1 MKNWLK
7 FAIGATTL
15 AAFTAQAQTHDE
27 RQKMRPTTETQAL
40 LTLAEELQ
48 AKFDAD
54 EIRVNQYLLD
64 NPKQLRT
71 EVKNGIVHY
80 LVRIDDDGQPR
91 FRINKAGVDTQKN
104 RESGQLIKADSLY
117 LGGSLGV
124 NITGT
129 GMVAG
134 VWEIDAV
141 RQTHELFAG
150 KAINQP
156 GQFPT
161 TGDGNHA
168 AHVTGT
174 MIGVDLATRPTARGI
189 AFGASSQNYT
199 APNDL
204 AEMAAFAANGFL
216 ISNHSY
222 GDANTQTAN
231 LWRYGAYDGEA
242 KGWDGVTKNAPFYL
256 PFVAGGNEQTTSGNV
271 IPKAGYDIM
280 TGSSA
285 AKNVMTVGAVN
296 GDKTMSDYSNWGP
309 TDDGRVKPE
318 IVARGTGIDSAQA
331 STPPPNSVGC
341 DNCYSGSGAD
351 ASGTSY
357 ATPAAAAA
365 ALLLQQYYKSLHG
378 AFMLSSTLKALMMGT
393 AEDLG
398 APGPDHKFGW
408 GLLNVENAAL
418 AIKKRSPLAATLA
431 TSKGSYIEEIA
442 TNPAADSTAEITRD
456 VFAKG
461 GVPLVV
467 NIGWVDD
474 DGPVQL
480 AGEGIDPTTTRL
492 VYDFDMMVRQVAP
505 NPVVDTWPWVVPGM
519 ANRTAN
525 ATVATAWF
533 QSNGGNFRQIIIAAP
548 IANAKYTVTLRKKTG
563 SPALDRSVSLVVTG
577 LVEAVPGAPVNAVCG
592 SANSTPSLVAPSA
605 NLCGAGTAT
614 AVTSG
619 TNSFTWSCNGD
630 NGGTNASC
638 TAPRQYVVT
647 ATAGANGTLTCTN
660 PVVGGNTT
668 NCIANPATGFN
679 TQSISG
685 CNGTATGLEV
695 NNYVTGAV
703 TVNCTVTAAFVAAAP
718 TDGHCGS
725 ANAVASLAAPNANLC
740 GVGTASAVASGV
752 SSFTWSCVGTTAT
765 ATCAAPRQ
773 YTVTASAGANGT
785 LNCASPVTAGN
796 TTTCTAT
803 PSGGFTTQSISGCSG
818 VATNAGINSYSTGAL
833 IVDCTVSAAFAAV
846 VVPGSCGAYVGGTTC
861 NLDADGNGLFEPRD
875 AQLIARRLA
884 GLSDAAL
891 TDGLTAPLAC
901 ATRPTGASVATFV
914 DARTSGAAL
923 PKPYDIDGDGQV
935 HATTDGLMIL
945 RVALGLT
952 GDAVVLNA
960 TAAGAPRTTWAQV
973 RPYLVTNCG
982 LTVGP

>member
-7 FAIGATTL
+7 LAIGATTL
-15 AAFTAQAQTHDE
+15 AAFAAQAQT
-27 RQKMRPTTETQAL
+27 
-40 LTLAEELQ
+40 AEERHTLRKPLEAEALSMLADEFQ

-54 EIRVNQYLLD
+54 EVRVHQYLRD
-64 NPKQLRT
+64 NPKQLRS
-71 EVKNGIVHY
+71 EVKNGVAHY

-91 FRINKAGVDTQKN
+91 FRVNKVNSESQKN
-104 RESGQLIKADSLY
+104 RASGQLIKTDSLY
-117 LGGSLGV
+117 PGGSIGV

-174 MIGVDLATRPTARGI
+174 MIGVELASRPTARGI
-189 AFGASSQNYT
+189 AFGASSQNFT

-231 LWRYGAYDGEA
+231 LWKYGAYDGEA
-242 KGWDGVTKNAPFYL
+242 KGWDTVTKNAPSYL
-256 PFVAGGNEQTTSGNV
+256 PFVAGGNEQTSNGNV
-271 IPKAGYDIM
+271 IPKAGYDVM

-285 AKNVMTVGAVN
+285 AKNVMTVGALN
-296 GDKTMSDYSNWGP
+296 GDKTMSEYSNWGP

-318 IVARGTGIDSAQA
+318 IVAKGTGIDSAQS

-341 DNCYSGSGAD
+341 DNCYSGSGTD
-351 ASGTSY
+351 SSGTSY

-378 AFMLSSTLKALMMGT
+378 SYMLSATLKALMMGT

-431 TSKGSYIEEIA
+431 TSKGAYIEEIA
-442 TNPAADSTAEITRD
+442 VNPAADSTAEVTRD

-474 DGPVQL
+474 DGPEQL
-480 AGEGIDPTTTRL
+480 AGEGIDPTTSRL
-492 VYDFDMMVRQVAP
+492 VYDFDVMVRQVAP
-505 NPVVDTWPWVVPGM
+505 NLLVDTWPWVVPGM

-533 QSNGGNFRQIIIAAP
+533 QSNGGNFRQIIIATP
-548 IANAKYTVTLRKKTG
+548 IANAQYTIFLRKKTG
-563 SPALDRSVSLVVTG
+563 SPAADRSVSMIATG
-577 LVEAVPGAPVNAVCG
+577 LVEAAVVSVCG
-592 SANSTPSLVAPSA
+592 S
-605 NLCGAGTAT
+605 
-614 AVTSG
+614 
-619 TNSFTWSCNGD
+619 
-630 NGGTNASC
+630 
-638 TAPRQYVVT
+638 
-647 ATAGANGTLTCTN
+647 
-660 PVVGGNTT
+660 
-668 NCIANPATGFN
+668 
-679 TQSISG
+679 
-685 CNGTATGLEV
+685 
-695 NNYVTGAV
+695 
-703 TVNCTVTAAFVAAAP
+703 
-718 TDGHCGS
+718 
-725 ANAVASLAAPNANLC
+725 
-740 GVGTASAVASGV
+740 
-752 SSFTWSCVGTTAT
+752 
-765 ATCAAPRQ
+765 
-773 YTVTASAGANGT
+773 
-785 LNCASPVTAGN
+785 
-796 TTTCTAT
+796 
-803 PSGGFTTQSISGCSG
+803 
-818 VATNAGINSYSTGAL
+818 
-833 IVDCTVSAAFAAV
+833 
-846 VVPGSCGAYVGGTTC
+846 YVGGTTC
-861 NLDADGNGLFEPRD
+861 NLDADGNGLFDARD
-875 AQLIARRLA
+875 AQLIQRRLA
-884 GLSDAAL
+884 GLADAAL
-891 TDGLTAPLAC
+891 TDGLTAAPAC

-914 DARTSGAAL
+914 DARSSGAAA

-935 HATTDGLMIL
+935 HATTDGLMMM

-960 TAAGAPRTTWAQV
+960 TAPGAPRTTWAQV
-973 RPYLVTNCG
+973 RPYLVTECG
-982 LTVGP
+982 LTVAP